1 MKPSE
6 FEEIVRQTLDDLPED
21 FKPLLENVV
30 VLVEEEPDLADLDG
44 VELQPDEELLGLYH
58 GVSLLDRG
66 ASHTGLPDRVLI
78 YRGPILRTCD
88 TIAEIRQQIRETVIH
103 EVGHHI
109 GLDDDEMAY

>member
-6 FEEIVRQTLDDLPED
+6 FEEIVRQTLDDLPAD

-30 VLVEEEPDLADLDG
+30 VQVENEPSPDDLAG
-44 VELQPDEELLGLYH
+44 VELEPDDELLGLYH

-78 YRGPILRTCD
+78 YRGPILRCCD
-88 TIAEIRQQIRETVIH
+88 TTAEIRQQIRETVIH
-103 EVGHHI
+103 EIGHHI
-109 GLDDDEMAY
+109 GLDDDEMVY

>member
-30 VLVEEEPDLADLDG
+30 VQVEDEPSPDDLDG
-44 VELQPDEELLGLYH
+44 VGLESDEELLGLYH

-78 YRGPILRTCD
+78 YRGPILRCCD
-88 TIAEIRQQIRETVIH
+88 TPAEIRQQIRETVIH
-103 EVGHHI
+103 EIGHHI
-109 GLDDDEMAY
+109 GLDDDEMVY